1 MKRRNASSGAMHVRI
16 DGRQADLLIA
26 GEVPGPDL
34 AGVAEVLAAAS
45 APPSPGELAG
55 EEAAVAAFRAARD
68 QLAGRRRIRDGL
80 SSPFFVATQAKVAVA
95 MIASFVLGAGVAA
108 GTGVLPSG
116 AQRAAHAAFHT
127 LGVPGPDQGQT
138 RQARPGPNVTTSP
151 RASAGPTASATGG
164 RPVPTTGATA
174 GRPPGQQSPAPTGGT
189 ATAPLDL
196 CHEYDARAQV
206 PMSTGDYQQLI
217 ALAGSEKKID
227 KYCAK
232 IEKKADKPGQGLASS
247 QGSPPPP

>member
-1 MKRRNASSGAMHVRI
+1 MKRRSASSDAMHTRI

-55 EEAAVAAFRAARD
+55 EEAAVAAFRAGRD

-80 SSPFFVATQAKVAVA
+80 SSPIFVATPAKVAVA
-95 MIASFVLGAGVAA
+95 MIASFMLGVGVAA

-116 AQRAAHAAFHT
+116 AQRVAHAAFHT
-127 LGVPGPDQGQT
+127 LGVPGPDGAQS
-138 RQARPGPNVTTSP
+138 RQARPGPNVATSP
-151 RASAGPTASATGG
+151 RVSAGPSASATGG
-164 RPVPTTGATA
+164 RPGPTTGATA
-174 GRPPGQQSPAPTGGT
+174 GRQPGQQSPAPTGGAT
-189 ATAPLDL
+189 AAPLDL
-196 CHEYDARAQV
+196 CHEYDANAQV
-206 PMSTGDYQQLI
+206 PMDPNDYQQLVT
-217 ALAGSEKKID
+217 LAGSEKKID

-232 IEKKADKPGQGLASS
+232 IEKKADKPGNGPAGQ
-247 QGSPPPP
+247 PTHP